1 MELTDEQTKTL
12 NNIKE
17 RLDKVYTLADE
28 SLHVMLASM
37 QTDIKDLIKIVES
50 NDERV

>member
-1 MELTDEQTKTL
+1 MVLSDEQTKTL
-12 NNIKE
+12 HNIKE

-28 SLHVMLASM
+28 SLHVMIASM

-50 NDERV
+50 NGERV